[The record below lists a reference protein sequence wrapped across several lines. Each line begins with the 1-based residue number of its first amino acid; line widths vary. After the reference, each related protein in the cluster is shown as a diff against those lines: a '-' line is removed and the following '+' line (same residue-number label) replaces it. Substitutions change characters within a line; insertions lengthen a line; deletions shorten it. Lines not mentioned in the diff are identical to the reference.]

1 MLIDPDDTAPS
12 RASYMDLRRIRHFV
26 VLAETLNF
34 HRAAERLHMAQ
45 PPLSVSIQKLEAE
58 LGTRLFNRST
68 SGVSLTASG
77 RAALSDA
84 RRLLFHAEQFREQA
98 SNAALG
104 TSGRLLVG
112 FVGSTSAGLLQR
124 LVPLFRAEYPGVEL
138 VLREMT
144 SAAIL
149 QQIGEDE
156 LDIGLVR
163 TPLIQ
168 DTAARIVLLEQD
180 RFVAAIP
187 RGNPLAARADLALAE
202 LAREP
207 FVMYSPDF
215 AGGLHSAAM
224 LVCQNLGFV
233 PRVAQQATQIQTV
246 LAMVES
252 GLGVGLVPS
261 VMVVRYASAKLVF
274 RELTDLPEGSG
285 IGLALAHKPERE
297 SGAAQRFRATAI
309 REYAA
314 TAQPAPG

>member
-1 MLIDPDDTAPS
+1 
-12 RASYMDLRRIRHFV
+12 MDLRRIRHFV

-45 PPLSVSIQKLEAE
+45 PPLSVSIQKLETE
-58 LGTRLFNRST
+58 LGTRLFNRS
-68 SGVSLTASG
+68 SAGVTLTESG

-84 RRLLFHAEQFREQA
+84 RRLLFHTEQFREQA
-98 SNAALG
+98 ASAAHG
-104 TSGRLLVG
+104 TTGRLLVG

-138 VLREMT
+138 VLRELT

-149 QQIGEDE
+149 QQIDNDE
-156 LDIGLVR
+156 LDVGLVR
-163 TPLIQ
+163 TPLLQ
-168 DTAARIVLLEQD
+168 QSSARILLLEQD

-202 LAREP
+202 LAGEP
-207 FVMYSPDF
+207 FVMYSPVF
-215 AGGLHSAAM
+215 AAGLHSAAM
-224 LVCQNLGFV
+224 LACQHCGFV
-233 PRVAQQATQIQTV
+233 PQVAQQATQIQTV

-261 VMVVRYASAKLVF
+261 VTQRFTSHKIVF
-274 RELTDLPEGSG
+274 RELTDLPEVTR

-297 SGAAQRFRATAI
+297 SAAAQRFRATAA
-309 REYAA
+309 REY
-314 TAQPAPG
+314 GISG

>member
-1 MLIDPDDTAPS
+1 
-12 RASYMDLRRIRHFV
+12 MDLRRIRHFV

-84 RRLLFHAEQFREQA
+84 RRLLFHTEQFREQA
-98 SNAALG
+98 ASAAQG
-104 TSGRLLVG
+104 TSGQLLVG

-124 LVPLFRAEYPGVEL
+124 LVPLFRSEYPGVEL

-149 QQIGEDE
+149 KQIDEDE
-156 LDIGLVR
+156 LDVGLVR
-163 TPLIQ
+163 TPLLQ
-168 DTAARIVLLEQD
+168 KTSARILLLERDQ
-180 RFVAAIP
+180 FMAAVP
-187 RGNPLAARADLALAE
+187 RGNPLAARADLALAD
-202 LAREP
+202 LAGEP
-207 FVMYSPDF
+207 FVMYSPSF
-215 AGGLHSAAM
+215 AAGLHSAAM
-224 LVCQNLGFV
+224 LVCQNRGFV
-233 PRVAQQATQIQTV
+233 PQVAQQATQIQTV

-252 GLGVGLVPS
+252 GLGIALVPS
-261 VMVVRYASAKLVF
+261 VMQRFTSHKIVF
-274 RELTDLPEGSG
+274 RHLTDLPEGSD

-297 SGAAQRFRATAI
+297 SAAAQRFRATAM
-309 REYAA
+309 REYVGTPEPAQGVRA
-314 TAQPAPG
+314 TPVADIGDAT